1 MPVSN
6 SLFVTVLATFAG
18 NSFPPR
24 YSIRIGSAIIS
35 MTKVQRRRSIAAVR
49 PMERKCSVLPFTKPF
64 QFLFPVFSRFRWSRA
79 RYACRILT
87 PLRGTSALSRN
98 SGCSNGADVY
108 DCAVSF
114 GRAYF
119 GLRWQAHRDAAF
131 AFLRFAG
138 IRASNRTLN
147 GLEKIPR
154 RKKRRRRYALPAQSK
169 IRGHVRAQI
178 PQITLRSMPHV
189 DSSPRAR
196 GATVRSR
203 GRTWRVAK
211 QVQPHARAV
220 FCLLVED
227 RSSNSR
233 APDPIESLRPC

>member
-1 MPVSN
+1 MRLQTFLFLCLGPLLIACAYQGTIVQKAGLCPSRTVSGSMPVSN

-119 GLRWQAHRDAAF
+119 GLRWQAQRDAALLSCALREF
-131 AFLRFAG
+131 AHP
-138 IRASNRTLN
+138 T
-147 GLEKIPR
+147 
-154 RKKRRRRYALPAQSK
+154 
-169 IRGHVRAQI
+169 
-178 PQITLRSMPHV
+178 
-189 DSSPRAR
+189 
-196 GATVRSR
+196 
-203 GRTWRVAK
+203 
-211 QVQPHARAV
+211 
-220 FCLLVED
+220 
-227 RSSNSR
+227 
-233 APDPIESLRPC
+233 